1 MNSKKW
7 LYGVALGALLI
18 AQSALGVTVHEVV
31 SNGWWSE
38 DTRATHAYLDEI
50 APHPNINGKMK
61 KLKVTTDENGNPKS
75 TFVVVFK
82 GPAVA
87 GTRWTARTSET
98 RINADEYQSY
108 DRTEKLT
115 ARRHKTYK
123 EKSVDKEQQYGSTY
137 LLGDVLWNQQDTYT
151 VKPLK
156 KDARPMGGYV
166 VEERFKDEMLFPFNR
181 DFRFDGTQEEAI
193 TNFVSDS
200 EAYITGTVRQSG
212 YLKSF
217 MGYVIDEQ
225 ASLLREYTTHITT
238 DVDLKKNVEYVYID
252 RKITEITTNEGYS
265 NAQRNYEINHV
276 VTFKDGR
283 WKNSRETMTLVSN
296 SQTADWFKEYLK
308 AEENSTATVSVHSD
322 SQTPIVH
329 DISVTQAKGDWI
341 PPRTITKA
349 PKEDPL
355 ANAPLPLNQDETGT
369 NAARANSR
377 VRVTRTASA
386 RATRLPRRLG
396 GRSGDGDGNSM

>member
-1 MNSKKW
+1 MKKW
-7 LYGVALGALLI
+7 LYSVALGALFASHAFAI
-18 AQSALGVTVHEVV
+18 TTHEVL

-75 TFVVVFK
+75 TFVVVYK

-87 GTRWTARTSET
+87 GTRWTARRSET

-166 VEERFKDEMLFPFNR
+166 VEERFQDEMLFPLR
-181 DFRFDGTQEEAI
+181 QDFRFDGTQEEAI

-212 YLKSF
+212 YLNSF
-217 MGYVIDEQ
+217 MGYVIGEQ
-225 ASLLREYTTHITT
+225 ASLLRKYTTQVTM
-238 DVDLKKNVEYVYID
+238 DVNNVYVY
-252 RKITEITTNEGYS
+252 RKITETTTNEGYS
-265 NAQRNYEINHV
+265 NVQRDYEINQV
-276 VTFKDGR
+276 VTFDDKGR
-283 WKNSRETMTLVSN
+283 WKNSKETVTSTYK
-296 SQTADWFKEYLK
+296 SETADWFKEYLK
-308 AEENSTATVSVHSD
+308 SEGNSTAT
-322 SQTPIVH
+322 
-329 DISVTQAKGDWI
+329 ISAQAQSALKAKHTRLV
-341 PPRTITKA
+341 RTI
-349 PKEDPL
+349 DS
-355 ANAPLPLNQDETGT
+355 NQ
-369 NAARANSR
+369 
-377 VRVTRTASA
+377 
-386 RATRLPRRLG
+386 
-396 GRSGDGDGNSM
+396 RSQNF